1 MGKRTQEEQNKLI
14 SASVLAQK
22 SDAELI
28 KIQDFITQFLELRS
42 EEKLYNTYIKSVDTA
57 IKYNKHNKI
66 YVDYRLDGTATG
78 RLSNA
83 GYSADETMGVSF
95 HTLPRE
101 GGAVN
106 IRSYVVAPEG
116 WDFITADMK
125 SMELRILA
133 HLARERNMARAFKEG
148 MDLHTYSASVTFGK
162 PMDKITKEERQ
173 IAKEV
178 SFLVVYGGSDY
189 TLARKRGIP
198 QKRAAEIINGWMAA
212 FPGVPSYM
220 EHDFEHIRQRGYA
233 YTIFGRRRN
242 LPNINARVESVQK
255 QALRQGLNFTVQ
267 SAASDTIL
275 SCILGLNKR
284 FKENGFKAKIVATVH
299 DSVEIIC
306 PKDETKKVLKV
317 LHHEMTEY
325 PYIREKFGFSFSVPL
340 EIEVLVGPSFGVGE
354 EVEFEST

>member
-1 MGKRTQEEQNKLI
+1 MGRKNEEEQNKKI
-14 SASVLAQK
+14 SASVIAQK
-22 SDAELI
+22 SDKDLVRT
-28 KIQDFITQFLELRS
+28 KDFIEKFLELRGL
-42 EEKLYNTYIKSVDTA
+42 EKLYNTYIKTVSDA
-57 IKYNKHNKI
+57 LKYNKSNKI

-101 GGAVN
+101 SAAVN

-116 WDFITADMK
+116 YDFITADMK
-125 SMELRILA
+125 AMELRILA
-133 HLARERNMARAFKEG
+133 HLSREKNMVKAFNNKI
-148 MDLHTYSASVTFGK
+148 DLHKYSASMTFGK
-162 PMDKITKEERQ
+162 PLDKVTDEERQ

-198 QKRAAEIINGWMAA
+198 QKRAADIINGWMAA

-220 EHDFEHIRQRGYA
+220 EHIFNHIKNRGYA

-242 LPNINARVESVQK
+242 LPNIYANVESVQK

-267 SAASDTIL
+267 SAASDTL
-275 SCILGLNKR
+275 LCCILGLNKR
-284 FKENGFKAKIVATVH
+284 LKDKNMDTKIVATVH
-299 DSVEIIC
+299 DSIEIIS
-306 PKDETKKVLKV
+306 PKSETSEVLKM

-325 PYIREKFGFSFSVPL
+325 PYIREQFGIKFNVPL
-340 EIEVLVGPSFGVGE
+340 EIDVIVGPSFGHGDKVT
-354 EVEFEST
+354 F